1 MFASYNAKTFERSG
15 SAGSVG
21 SDAAVGLSRPALRRF
36 SGVFSAYR
44 PAISTN
50 VPRERASPSPR
61 RTSSGDPSAATSRLS
76 PSSVVVGTAFGDPFT

>member
-1 MFASYNAKTFERSG
+1 MFASYNANTFERSG

-21 SDAAVGLSRPALRRF
+21 SGGAVGLSWPLLPRF
-36 SGVFSAYR
+36 SGVFSAYP

-61 RTSSGDPSAATSRLS
+61 RTSSADPSAATSRLS
-76 PSSVVVGTAFGDPFT
+76 PSSVAAGTAFGDPFT